1 MRRYGHWLSA
11 LTSYVRYS
19 IYVAATASLLSG
31 YELFISLCMM
41 VTSVEAVNTEDT
53 SSGPKC
59 SIFEGVN
66 AAFTAWFI
74 AFTAWVA
81 WKRPE
86 LSPLIRGTSTRP
98 VADDPDAPT
107 PRERTALRKWEE
119 LN

>member
-1 MRRYGHWLSA
+1 
-11 LTSYVRYS
+11 
-19 IYVAATASLLSG
+19 
-31 YELFISLCMM
+31 MM